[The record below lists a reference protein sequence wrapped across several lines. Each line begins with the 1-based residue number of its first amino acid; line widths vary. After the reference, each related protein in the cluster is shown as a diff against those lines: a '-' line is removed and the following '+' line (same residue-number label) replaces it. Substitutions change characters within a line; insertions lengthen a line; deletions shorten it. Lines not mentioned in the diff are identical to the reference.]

1 MRQYVVLGIA
11 GILVGCAPQAELVK
25 LRGEMNDLRA
35 EVRDTK
41 TRVPDISGV
50 QKRQDQLEAGMKDA
64 ADLQQRVA
72 DQGARFDQLQT
83 DLQIIQGRIEE
94 NNYQLK
100 ELAQKIDDKSFQLA
114 EIAAKVE
121 QIENKLKSAPVAT
134 VHAGGTEK
142 KPEPKTLSPTEA
154 YQQAKADYDKGNF
167 DLAIDGFQNYLKQFP
182 DASQADSARYWIG
195 ECFYSKKA
203 FDKAIEAFG
212 LVLKNHP
219 KSDKAPGARLK
230 IGYSYLNQKNT
241 AKAKENLNRVVKDY
255 PASKEA
261 ELAKAKLKAIGK

>member
-1 MRQYVVLGIA
+1 MRQYVVLCIA
-11 GILVGCAPQAELVK
+11 GVLLGCAPQAELVK

-35 EVRDTK
+35 EVRDAK

-50 QKRQDQLEAGMKDA
+50 QKRQDQLEAGMKNT
-64 ADLQQRVA
+64 ADLQQRIA
-72 DQGARFDQLQT
+72 DQGARSDQLQT
-83 DLQIIQGRIEE
+83 DLQIIQGKIEE

-100 ELAQKIDDKSFQLA
+100 ELAQKIDDKSFQLG
-114 EIAAKVE
+114 ELAAKVE
-121 QIENKLKSAPVAT
+121 QIENKMKSAPVAT
-134 VHAGGTEK
+134 AHAGGAEK
-142 KPEPKTLSPTEA
+142 KPEPKAPTPTEA
-154 YQQAKADYDKGNF
+154 YQQAKADFDKGNF

-195 ECFYSKKA
+195 ECYYSKKS

-212 LVLKNHP
+212 QVLKNHP
-219 KSDKAPGARLK
+219 KSDKAPGSRLK
-230 IGYSYLNQKNT
+230 IGYSYLNLKNT

-261 ELAKAKLKAIGK
+261 ELAKGKLKTLGK